1 MPLKSKQSAGK
12 APGKAPG
19 SGAII
24 ERAILALV
32 LALFLARFLPPVCS
46 KFAGSHVVLGCHA
59 GDARAISLSVPLLS
73 SKYIYIY
80 IYTRNFALAS
90 LAQVP
95 SALRAG
101 FISEARLYRNHVC
114 FRQSSQGEEFGR
126 LLAICFSCLDRP
138 WEGFLRT
145 LAMRPLSHCQG
156 SPEDTPKQFAMI
168 FALHVVWERCWAGGE
183 ECARECLP

>member
-1 MPLKSKQSAGK
+1 MCLGSSPEASLKLAK
-12 APGKAPG
+12 ADLHG
-19 SGAII
+19 I
-24 ERAILALV
+24 
-32 LALFLARFLPPVCS
+32 
-46 KFAGSHVVLGCHA
+46 CHA
-59 GDARAISLSVPLLS
+59 NDT
-73 SKYIYIY
+73 KDIYIY
-80 IYTRNFALAS
+80 IYTRNFAIAS

-95 SALRAG
+95 RALRAG

-114 FRQSSQGEEFGR
+114 FRQSSQEEDFGR

-183 ECARECLP
+183 ECARGCLPWTWDEHVKRRGPAQVPSALRAFLQNN